1 MKGGFGNMQKMM
13 KQVQKMQEDMQRIQ
27 AELAD
32 RTVTGSAGGGMVKAV
47 VTCAQEM
54 REIQIDPEVVDPA
67 EIDMLQDLVVAAVN
81 DALRKAQEE
90 SQAELGKITGG
101 MKVPGLF

>member
-1 MKGGFGNMQKMM
+1 
-13 KQVQKMQEDMQRIQ
+13 
-27 AELAD
+27 
-32 RTVTGSAGGGMVKAV
+32 
-47 VTCAQEM
+47 
-54 REIQIDPEVVDPA
+54 
-67 EIDMLQDLVVAAVN
+67 VVAAVN